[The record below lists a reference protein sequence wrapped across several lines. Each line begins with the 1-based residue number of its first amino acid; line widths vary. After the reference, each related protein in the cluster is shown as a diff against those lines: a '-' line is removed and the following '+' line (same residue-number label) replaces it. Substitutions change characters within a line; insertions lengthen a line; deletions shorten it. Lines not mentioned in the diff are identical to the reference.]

1 MNANFYRLIT
11 ARFCFAL
18 AVQSQAVLMGWQ
30 MYDLTKDPLQ
40 LGLIGLAAAI
50 PALSLSLFAGLW
62 VDRGNPLRIYQGVI
76 LSSACS
82 VLIGWHAKSP
92 SDLYIAAIMTG
103 LVRGFTGPA
112 MNTLVP
118 KLVTRDQLRVA
129 SAYSTTANRLALVIG
144 PGLAGVLLGIH
155 GYGLPYLMA
164 MISLF
169 VASVSLIMVRYSHV
183 PMIKKTP
190 QPNPSIR
197 HELLIGVRY
206 VFKHPLLLSAMSLD
220 MFAVLFGGVTALLPI
235 YAAEVL
241 FVGPSGLG
249 WLRAAPAFGA
259 IFMGLYLIKSPV
271 RENAGRWLLTS
282 VLGFG
287 ICILVFGISKNYWL
301 SLGALAVSGALD
313 SVSMVVRGAIVQLC
327 SPEEMRGRIGAVN
340 SIFIG
345 SSNEIGEFES
355 GVAAKLLGTVT
366 SVMFGGTMTVLT
378 VLLVFWKAKDLRK
391 LDLSKL

>member
-1 MNANFYRLIT
+1 M
-11 ARFCFAL
+11 
-18 AVQSQAVLMGWQ
+18 
-30 MYDLTKDPLQ
+30 
-40 LGLIGLAAAI
+40 
-50 PALSLSLFAGLW
+50 
-62 VDRGNPLRIYQGVI
+62 VI

-82 VLIGWHAKSP
+82 VLIGWHAKTP
-92 SDLYIAAIMTG
+92 ADLYIAAIMTG
-103 LVRGFTGPA
+103 LVRSFTGPA
-112 MNTLVP
+112 MNSLIP
-118 KLVTRDQLRVA
+118 KLVTREELRIA

-155 GYGLPYLMA
+155 GYGLPYAVSMV
-164 MISLF
+164 SLF
-169 VASVSLIMVRYSHV
+169 VASLSLLLVRYSHIPPV
-183 PMIKKTP
+183 REVKTV
-190 QPNPSIR
+190 NPSIR
-197 HELLIGVRY
+197 HELLIGVKY

-259 IFMGLYLIKSPV
+259 IFMGFYLIKKPI
-271 RENAGRWLLTS
+271 RENAGRWLLTA

-287 ICILVFGISKNYWL
+287 VCILVFGISKNYWL

-313 SVSMVVRGAIVQLC
+313 SISMVVRGAIVQLC
-327 SPEEMRGRIGAVN
+327 SPDNMRGRIAAVN

-355 GVAAKLLGTVT
+355 GVAAKLLGTVP
-366 SVMFGGTMTVLT
+366 SVLFGGSMTVLT
-378 VLLVFWKAKDLRK
+378 VLIVFWKAKDLRS